1 MVFDFLKTRFQSGVT
16 TLERPTPVSVVSTPL
31 PEQYQDL
38 SAELGFHPNDL
49 LTLQIKNFMIEQQIP
64 MYDYSSVVDY
74 MRRVAAKERK
84 KFFWRPLRKK
94 DKDVWGT
101 WGWNVSESDDYYH
114 YRCFE
119 CSVYDKMVP
128 LHILQDVKLL
138 DKKFDGEVGFF
149 VTDYAVP
156 HPDPFILVAA
166 PKESAERIIFGA
178 WDEPGFG
185 VI

>member
-1 MVFDFLKTRFQSGVT
+1 
-16 TLERPTPVSVVSTPL
+16 VSVASTSL

-38 SAELGFHPNDL
+38 SAELGLCPGDM

-101 WGWNVSESDDYYH
+101 WEWNVSQSGEWNVRQSDDYY
-114 YRCFE
+114 RRFE

-138 DKKFDGEVGFF
+138 DKKFDGKVGFF

-156 HPDPFILVAA
+156 RPDPFILVSA
-166 PKESAERIIFGA
+166 PQESAERIIFGA